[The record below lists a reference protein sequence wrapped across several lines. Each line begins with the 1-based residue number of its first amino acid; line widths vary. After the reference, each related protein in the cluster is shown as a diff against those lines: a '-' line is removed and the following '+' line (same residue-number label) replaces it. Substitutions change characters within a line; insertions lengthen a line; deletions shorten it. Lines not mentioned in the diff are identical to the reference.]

1 MRADTPP
8 SNNPA
13 SPSVKVVIITLDNH
27 LSGAVQRARARFAV
41 EQPGVSIAFHAAA
54 DWEDSAK
61 LDAARGDI
69 ATGDI
74 ILTSMIFLEDQIR
87 AIKPALEARRDD
99 CDAMIGIM
107 SASEIVKLT
116 RMGDYRMDA
125 PPKGPLG
132 WLKKLRGSSKTGAP
146 SSGAA
151 QMAVLRR
158 LPKLLKFV
166 PGTAQDVRAYFLTL
180 QYWLAGSDDNAF
192 SMVRALVLWGWHE
205 LSFLMGFVTGPNRD
219 PCPADATGWRRFRL
233 AAATLIHHEVAMFL
247 TVAIIAAASWGQP
260 NQTATLTFM
269 LLFVMRLSAKFNIF
283 AGVPHLSTEMM
294 PDHMRYL
301 ASYFRIRPPR
311 LFFAVSLA
319 GISALAAWLGNAAL
333 DAEGGVATGYAL
345 AFALVILAFV
355 EHGFLVV
362 PWKDSSLFRWAMRN
376 RSITTK
382 AEPVTHHQSN
392 SLAALEAAGQ

>member
-1 MRADTPP
+1 VSSLALPLLFATVLWFVATGFVLWLDRLPSDTWPT
-8 SNNPA
+8 SLVAATVA
-13 SPSVKVVIITLDNH
+13 SGFAMAGIITTAPMTG
-27 LSGAVQRARARFAV
+27 S
-41 EQPGVSIAFHAAA
+41 AAA
-54 DWEDSAK
+54 Y
-61 LDAARGDI
+61 AAF
-69 ATGDI
+69 A
-74 ILTSMIFLEDQIR
+74 
-87 AIKPALEARRDD
+87 
-99 CDAMIGIM
+99 C
-107 SASEIVKLT
+107 
-116 RMGDYRMDA
+116 
-125 PPKGPLG
+125 
-132 WLKKLRGSSKTGAP
+132 
-146 SSGAA
+146 
-151 QMAVLRR
+151 
-158 LPKLLKFV
+158 
-166 PGTAQDVRAYFLTL
+166 
-180 QYWLAGSDDNAF
+180 
-192 SMVRALVLWGWHE
+192 ALVLWGWHE